1 MKNVE
6 QIKVNKII
14 PNKSQPRL
22 DFYEESLEGLAES
35 IKENGLLQPISVR
48 KNGNKYEGTFTDD
61 GFFKEG
67 TWTETDGY
75 YFVGTFKNGDPYN
88 GNWYTPKGNV
98 DSKVTN
104 GK

>member
-48 KNGNKYEGTFTDD
+48 KNGNKYEIIAGERRFRACLMLSYSSSLTFALQ
-61 GFFKEG
+61 
-67 TWTETDGY
+67 
-75 YFVGTFKNGDPYN
+75 VL
-88 GNWYTPKGNV
+88 V
-98 DSKVTN
+98 Q
-104 GK
+104 